1 MNKNA
6 LRSIGLFLLIFVVLC
21 VAYLPVLLNQ
31 FVHHDDISFFLRTP
45 SRVMIPNHYQ
55 DVFAGRPL
63 NAMRFTA
70 SGFFIDQVSD
80 FTIYRFF
87 NVTLLGL
94 SVWLMSLWLRNYYAN
109 GVHALLAAL
118 IIFTLPSFQLLAGL
132 VGASATPIALLLS
145 IAAALS
151 AGRISLATNLKK
163 RFINRPFALSLVL
176 LLSSLLFYPAIA
188 MYYWVMVAVE
198 ILSFRT
204 GSRNKLANLFFT
216 GFCALGIYFM
226 MLLGTKS
233 YFADLT
239 VRGYNPYAMNFDV
252 LAKLRWFF
260 EEPLFNVLNLW
271 NIFPDR
277 QWAYALLLFI
287 LAACVIRLLKLHN
300 ELKSGKMDPNQLRGR
315 CTLFVL
321 FLLSFF
327 LSFLP
332 GLAATTN
339 PGFYRCLGPLTGM
352 VMLTILWS
360 VDTWLGLFSKR
371 TRDIVLPAFLLI
383 VLITG
388 VVWAN
393 KSLYAYRV
401 KPSMV
406 ELRYLEDNL
415 KKIDIDRLKSVHIIR
430 PDFQGLKFR
439 YDEFGTP
446 TTLYHHNILAVVT
459 CALREINKEKL
470 VIKNIQYD
478 YDQQLYTY
486 RFRSKVNP
494 AQAFEYIIHISESL
508 KNEPIPE
515 ADITVD
521 INRLYEPGG
530 PLDYL
535 RL

>member
-1 MNKNA
+1 MNKNV
-6 LRSIGLFLLIFVVLC
+6 LRSIGLFLLILVVLC
-21 VAYLPVLLNQ
+21 VAHLPVLLNQ

-55 DVFAGRPL
+55 DVMAGRPL
-63 NAMRFTA
+63 NAIRLTA
-70 SGFFIDQVSD
+70 SGFFIDRVSD

-87 NVTLLGL
+87 NVILLGL
-94 SVWLMSLWLRNYYAN
+94 SAWFMNLWLRNYYAN
-109 GVHALLAAL
+109 GVYALLAAL

-145 IAAALS
+145 IAAAII
-151 AGRISLATNLKK
+151 AGRIPLITDLKK
-163 RFINRPFALSLVL
+163 RFISKPFALSLVL

-198 ILSFRT
+198 VLSFRM
-204 GSRNKLANLFFT
+204 GPRNKLVNLFFT
-216 GFCALGIYFM
+216 GFCALGVYSL
-226 MLLGTKS
+226 MLLGTKP

-252 LAKLRWFF
+252 LTKLRWFF

-277 QWAYALLLFI
+277 RWAYALILFI
-287 LAACVIRLLKLHN
+287 LAACVICLLKLYS

-315 CTLFVL
+315 CALFVL

-332 GLAATTN
+332 GLAATTD

-352 VMLTILWS
+352 VILTILWS
-360 VDTWLGLFSKR
+360 IDTWLGLFSKR
-371 TRDIVLPAFLLI
+371 TRDIVLPAFLLT
-383 VLITG
+383 VLTTG
-388 VVWAN
+388 IVWAN
-393 KSLYAYRV
+393 KNLYTYRV

-415 KKIDIDRLKSVHIIR
+415 RKIDIDRLNSVHIIR
-430 PDFQGLKFR
+430 PDFRGLKFR

-470 VIKNIQYD
+470 VIEDIQYD

-486 RFRSKVNP
+486 GFRSKVDP
-494 AQAFEYIIHISESL
+494 TQTFEYLIRISESL
-508 KNEPIPE
+508 KNGPIPE
-515 ADITVD
+515 ADIIID
-521 INRLYEPGG
+521 INRLYESGG